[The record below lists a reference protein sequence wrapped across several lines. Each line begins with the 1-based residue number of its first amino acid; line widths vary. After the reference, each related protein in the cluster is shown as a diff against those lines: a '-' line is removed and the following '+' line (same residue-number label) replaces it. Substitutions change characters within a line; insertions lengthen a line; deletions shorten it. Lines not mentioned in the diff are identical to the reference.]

1 MNSTPSHNSSSR
13 LQIHFFFFHL
23 PGSSI
28 GFESL
33 ASEVHS
39 CWEFHK
45 TKFPREFQQR
55 YSRSQNPLSSLAQLK
70 SPATEATPT
79 HGAPHSSRFS
89 SLVLTEAPVCCWEPL
104 GVCVGV
110 SVQTSSAFSSPG
122 SYLLKMF
129 LHDLGI

>member
-55 YSRSQNPLSSLAQLK
+55 YSRSQTPSALWPNSKARLQKRLLHTALLTRQGSAALFSRKLLSA
-70 SPATEATPT
+70 A
-79 HGAPHSSRFS
+79 GNR
-89 SLVLTEAPVCCWEPL
+89 WE
-104 GVCVGV
+104 CVGGLCPDL
-110 SVQTSSAFSSPG
+110 FSFLFSR
-122 SYLLKMF
+122 LLF
-129 LHDLGI
+129 AQDVFT